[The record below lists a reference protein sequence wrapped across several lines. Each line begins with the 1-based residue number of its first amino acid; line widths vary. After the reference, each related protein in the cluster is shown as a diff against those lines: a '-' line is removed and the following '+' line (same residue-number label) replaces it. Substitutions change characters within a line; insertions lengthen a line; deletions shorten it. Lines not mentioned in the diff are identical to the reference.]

1 MNLSSRSRYG
11 IRALIDL
18 AVNARESCI
27 QLGDI
32 AVRNDIS
39 VKYLEQIFM
48 TLRKGGMIRSVKGP
62 QGGYLLAKK
71 PQDIFISDVIRL
83 LDGEYLLENEESENR
98 ENLTSKV
105 IQEKMIEPMN
115 RWMKNFLKNLTLQ
128 NLTEAYELELAG
140 LQNMYY
146 I

>member
-11 IRALIDL
+11 IRALMDL
-18 AVNARESCI
+18 AVNARESCV

-32 AVRNDIS
+32 AARNDIS

-48 TLRKGGMIRSVKGP
+48 ALRKGGMIRSIKGP

-71 PQDIFISDVIRL
+71 PEEILLSEVIRL
-83 LDGEYLLENEESENR
+83 LDGDYLLEKEFLGDG
-98 ENLTSKV
+98 ENLASKI
-105 IQEKMIEPMN
+105 IQEKIIDPANCWVSE
-115 RWMKNFLKNLTLQ
+115 FLEHLTLQ
-128 NLTEAYELELAG
+128 NLVDAYEQELVSS
-140 LQNMYY
+140 QDMYY

>member
-18 AVNARESCI
+18 AVNARESCV

-48 TLRKGGMIRSVKGP
+48 ALRKGGMIRSIKGP
-62 QGGYLLAKK
+62 QGGYLLAKE
-71 PQDIFISDVIRL
+71 PAEIYLSDVIRL
-83 LDGEYLLENEESENR
+83 LDGDYLLER
-98 ENLTSKV
+98 ENSGRGENLASNV

-115 RWMKNFLKNLTLQ
+115 RWMSDFLENLTLQ
-128 NLTEAYELELAG
+128 KLVEAYEQELASS
-140 LQNMYY
+140 QDMYY

>member
-48 TLRKGGMIRSVKGP
+48 SLRKGGMIRSIKGP
-62 QGGYLLAKK
+62 QGGYLLARSIL
-71 PQDIFISDVIRL
+71 PYRHCWRL
-83 LDGEYLLENEESENR
+83 
-98 ENLTSKV
+98 
-105 IQEKMIEPMN
+105 MN
-115 RWMKNFLKNLTLQ
+115 RNLPVHRICTIYD
-128 NLTEAYELELAG
+128 ARPFG
-140 LQNMYY
+140 VFFPV
-146 I
+146 

>member
-48 TLRKGGMIRSVKGP
+48 TLRKGGIIRSVKGP

-115 RWMKNFLKNLTLQ
+115 SWMKNFLKNLTLQ

-140 LQNMYY
+140 LQDMYY

>member
-48 TLRKGGMIRSVKGP
+48 TLRKGGIIRSVKGP

>member
-32 AVRNDIS
+32 AARNDIS

-48 TLRKGGMIRSVKGP
+48 SLRKGGMIRSIKGP
-62 QGGYLLAKK
+62 QGGYLLAKATEE
-71 PQDIFISDVIRL
+71 ILLSEVIRL
-83 LDGEYLLENEESENR
+83 LDGDYLLEKEESGNG
-98 ENLTSKV
+98 ENLASKV

-115 RWMKNFLKNLTLQ
+115 HWMSEFLGNLTLQ
-128 NLTEAYELELAG
+128 KLVDAYEQELASS
-140 LQNMYY
+140 QDMYY

>member
-48 TLRKGGMIRSVKGP
+48 SLRKGGMIRSIKGP
-62 QGGYLLAKK
+62 QGGYLLART
-71 PQDIFISDVIRL
+71 PEEMSQF
-83 LDGEYLLENEESENR
+83 LEH
-98 ENLTSKV
+98 
-105 IQEKMIEPMN
+105 
-115 RWMKNFLKNLTLQ
+115 LTLQ
-128 NLTEAYELELAG
+128 TLVEAYEQELASS
-140 LQNMYY
+140 QDMYY

>member
-48 TLRKGGMIRSVKGP
+48 SLRKGGMIRSIKGP
-62 QGGYLLAKK
+62 QGGYLLAKEAS
-71 PQDIFISDVIRL
+71 DILLSDVIRL
-83 LDGEYLLENEESENR
+83 LDGDYLLEKENCGKEENYA
-98 ENLTSKV
+98 SKV
-105 IQEKMIEPMN
+105 IQEKMIDPMN
-115 RWMKNFLKNLTLQ
+115 QWMKDFLENLTLQ
-128 NLTEAYELELAG
+128 SLVEAYEQELASS
-140 LQNMYY
+140 QDMYY

>member
-32 AVRNDIS
+32 AARNDIS

-48 TLRKGGMIRSVKGP
+48 SLRKGGMIRSIKGP
-62 QGGYLLAKK
+62 QGGYLLAKDAG
-71 PQDIFISDVIRL
+71 DILLSDVIRL
-83 LDGEYLLENEESENR
+83 LDGDYLLEKENCGKEENYA
-98 ENLTSKV
+98 SKV
-105 IQEKMIEPMN
+105 IQEKMIDPMN
-115 RWMKNFLKNLTLQ
+115 HWMKDFLENLTLQ
-128 NLTEAYELELAG
+128 SLVDAYEQELASS
-140 LQNMYY
+140 QDMYY

>member
-32 AVRNDIS
+32 AARNDIS

-48 TLRKGGMIRSVKGP
+48 SLRKGGMIRSIKGP
-62 QGGYLLAKK
+62 QGGYLLAKA
-71 PQDIFISDVIRL
+71 PEDILLSEVIRL
-83 LDGEYLLENEESENR
+83 LDGDYLLEKEESGNG
-98 ENLTSKV
+98 ENLASKV

-115 RWMKNFLKNLTLQ
+115 HWMSEFLGSLTLQ
-128 NLTEAYELELAG
+128 KLVDAYEQELASS
-140 LQNMYY
+140 QDMYY

>member
-11 IRALIDL
+11 IRALMDL
-18 AVNARESCI
+18 AVNARESCV

-32 AVRNDIS
+32 AARNDIS

-48 TLRKGGMIRSVKGP
+48 ALRKGGMIRSIKGP

-71 PQDIFISDVIRL
+71 PGEILLSEVIRL
-83 LDGEYLLENEESENR
+83 LDGDYLLEKEFLGDG
-98 ENLTSKV
+98 ENLV
-105 IQEKMIEPMN
+105 D
-115 RWMKNFLKNLTLQ
+115 
-128 NLTEAYELELAG
+128 AYEQELASS
-140 LQNMYY
+140 QDMYY

>member
-18 AVNARESCI
+18 AVNARESCV

-48 TLRKGGMIRSVKGP
+48 ALRKGGMIRSIKGP
-62 QGGYLLAKK
+62 QGGYLLAKE
-71 PQDIFISDVIRL
+71 PAEIYLSDVIRL
-83 LDGEYLLENEESENR
+83 LDGDYLLER
-98 ENLTSKV
+98 ENSGREENLASNV
-105 IQEKMIEPMN
+105 IQEKMIDPMN
-115 RWMKNFLKNLTLQ
+115 RWMSDFLENLTLQ
-128 NLTEAYELELAG
+128 KLVEAYEQELASS
-140 LQNMYY
+140 QDMYY

>member
-18 AVNARESCI
+18 AVNARESCV

-48 TLRKGGMIRSVKGP
+48 ALRKGGMIRSIKGP

-71 PQDIFISDVIRL
+71 PGEIFLSEVIRL
-83 LDGEYLLENEESENR
+83 LDGDYLLEKEFIGNG
-98 ENLTSKV
+98 ENLASKV
-105 IQEKMIEPMN
+105 IQEKMIDPMN
-115 RWMKNFLKNLTLQ
+115 RWMSEFLEHLTLQ
-128 NLTEAYELELAG
+128 NLVDAYEQELASSRD
-140 LQNMYY
+140 MYY

>member
-32 AVRNDIS
+32 AARNEIS

-48 TLRKGGMIRSVKGP
+48 TLRKGGIIRSMKGP
-62 QGGYLLAKK
+62 QGGYFLAKE
-71 PQDIFISDVIRL
+71 PEDIYLSDVIRL
-83 LDGEYLLENEESENR
+83 LDGDYLLEREHQGKEENFA
-98 ENLTSKV
+98 SKV
-105 IQEKMIEPMN
+105 IQEKMIDPMN
-115 RWMKNFLKNLTLQ
+115 RWMSEFLESLTLQ
-128 NLTEAYELELAG
+128 KLVEAYEQELASS
-140 LQNMYY
+140 QDMYY

>member
-11 IRALIDL
+11 IRALIDP

-115 RWMKNFLKNLTLQ
+115 SWMKNFLKNLTLQ

>member
-32 AVRNDIS
+32 AARNDIS

-48 TLRKGGMIRSVKGP
+48 SLRKGGMIRSIKGP
-62 QGGYLLAKK
+62 QGGYLLAKA
-71 PQDIFISDVIRL
+71 PEDILLSEVIRL
-83 LDGEYLLENEESENR
+83 LDGDYLLEKEESGNG
-98 ENLTSKV
+98 ENLASKV

-115 RWMKNFLKNLTLQ
+115 HWMSEFLGNLTLQ
-128 NLTEAYELELAG
+128 KLVDAYEQELASS
-140 LQNMYY
+140 QDMYY

>member
-11 IRALIDL
+11 IRALMDL

-48 TLRKGGMIRSVKGP
+48 ALRKGGMIRSIKGP

-71 PQDIFISDVIRL
+71 PGEIFLSEVIRL
-83 LDGEYLLENEESENR
+83 LDGDYLLEKEFFGDG
-98 ENLTSKV
+98 ENLASKV
-105 IQEKMIEPMN
+105 IQEKMIDPVN
-115 RWMKNFLKNLTLQ
+115 SWMSEFLEHLTLQ
-128 NLTEAYELELAG
+128 NLVEAYEQELASS
-140 LQNMYY
+140 QDMYY

>member
-18 AVNARESCI
+18 AINARESCI

-32 AVRNDIS
+32 AARNDIS

-48 TLRKGGMIRSVKGP
+48 SLRKGGMIRSIKGP
-62 QGGYLLAKK
+62 QGGYLLAKA
-71 PQDIFISDVIRL
+71 PEDILLSEVIRL
-83 LDGEYLLENEESENR
+83 LDGDYLLEKEESGNG
-98 ENLTSKV
+98 ENLASKV

-115 RWMKNFLKNLTLQ
+115 HWMSEFLESLTLQ
-128 NLTEAYELELAG
+128 KLVDAYEQELASS
-140 LQNMYY
+140 QDMYY

>member
-11 IRALIDL
+11 IRALMDL

-48 TLRKGGMIRSVKGP
+48 TLRKGGVIRSVKGP
-62 QGGYLLAKK
+62 QGGYLLAKE
-71 PQDIFISDVIRL
+71 PGEIFLSDVIRL
-83 LDGEYLLENEESENR
+83 LDGDYLLEKENIGKE
-98 ENLTSKV
+98 ENLASKV
-105 IQEKMIEPMN
+105 IQEIMIDPMN
-115 RWMKNFLKNLTLQ
+115 QWMSEFLEGLTLQ
-128 NLTEAYELELAG
+128 KLVGAYEQELASA
-140 LQNMYY
+140 QDMYY

>member
-1 MNLSSRSRYG
+1 MNFSSRSRYG

-18 AVNARESCI
+18 AVNARESCV

-48 TLRKGGMIRSVKGP
+48 ALRKGGMIRSIKGP

-71 PQDIFISDVIRL
+71 PGEIFLSEVIRL
-83 LDGEYLLENEESENR
+83 LDGDYLLEKEFIGNG
-98 ENLTSKV
+98 ENLASKV
-105 IQEKMIEPMN
+105 IQEKMIDPMN
-115 RWMKNFLKNLTLQ
+115 RWMSEFLEHLTLQ
-128 NLTEAYELELAG
+128 NLVDAYEQELASSRD
-140 LQNMYY
+140 MYY

>member
-48 TLRKGGMIRSVKGP
+48 TLRKGGIIRSVKGP

-115 RWMKNFLKNLTLQ
+115 SWMKNFLKNLTLQ

>member
-48 TLRKGGMIRSVKGP
+48 SLRKGGMIRSIKGP
-62 QGGYLLAKK
+62 QGGYLLART
-71 PQDIFISDVIRL
+71 PEEILLSDVIRL
-83 LDGEYLLENEESENR
+83 LDGDYLLEKEDTGNG
-98 ENLTSKV
+98 ENLASRV

-115 RWMKNFLKNLTLQ
+115 QWMSQFLEHLTLQ
-128 NLTEAYELELAG
+128 TLLEAYEQELASS
-140 LQNMYY
+140 QDMYY

>member
-32 AVRNDIS
+32 AVRNEIS

-48 TLRKGGMIRSVKGP
+48 ALRKGGMIRSIKGP

-71 PQDIFISDVIRL
+71 PEEIFLSEVIRL
-83 LDGEYLLENEESENR
+83 LDGDYLLEKEFFGDG
-98 ENLTSKV
+98 ENLASKV
-105 IQEKMIEPMN
+105 IQEKMIDPVN
-115 RWMKNFLKNLTLQ
+115 RWMSEFLEQLTLQ
-128 NLTEAYELELAG
+128 SLVDAYEQELASS
-140 LQNMYY
+140 QDMYY

>member
-140 LQNMYY
+140 LQDMYY

>member
-27 QLGDI
+27 KLGDI
-32 AVRNDIS
+32 AARNDIS

-48 TLRKGGMIRSVKGP
+48 SLRKGGMIRSIKGP
-62 QGGYLLAKK
+62 QGGYLLAKA
-71 PQDIFISDVIRL
+71 PEDILLSEVIRL
-83 LDGEYLLENEESENR
+83 LDGDYLLEKEESGNG
-98 ENLTSKV
+98 ENLASKV

-115 RWMKNFLKNLTLQ
+115 HWMSEFLGSLTLQ
-128 NLTEAYELELAG
+128 KLVDAYEQELASS
-140 LQNMYY
+140 QDMYY

>member
-18 AVNARESCI
+18 AVNARESCV

-48 TLRKGGMIRSVKGP
+48 ALRKGGMIRSIKGP

-71 PQDIFISDVIRL
+71 PGEIFLSEVIRL
-83 LDGEYLLENEESENR
+83 LDGDYLLEKEFFGNG
-98 ENLTSKV
+98 ENLASKV
-105 IQEKMIEPMN
+105 IQEKMIDPMN
-115 RWMKNFLKNLTLQ
+115 RWMSEFLEHLTLQ
-128 NLTEAYELELAG
+128 NLVDAYEQELASS
-140 LQNMYY
+140 QDMYY

>member
-48 TLRKGGMIRSVKGP
+48 ALRKGGMIRSIKGP

-71 PQDIFISDVIRL
+71 PGEIFLSDVIRL
-83 LDGEYLLENEESENR
+83 LDGDYLLEKEFFGDG
-98 ENLTSKV
+98 ENLASKV
-105 IQEKMIEPMN
+105 IQEKMIDPMN
-115 RWMKNFLKNLTLQ
+115 RWMSEFLEHLTLQ
-128 NLTEAYELELAG
+128 NLVDAYEQELASS
-140 LQNMYY
+140 QDMYY